1 MISATASFR
10 RRPAVICDLLANA
23 RASQQHLDGE
33 GHDGAERADD
43 RQPKTKGPK
52 RIKVVASSLSCAN
65 EHRENRAAGRRTPY
79 GAENGSDIERDR
91 LRTSLRKSPI
101 RFDVARR
108 LCDSMA
114 RLR

>member
-1 MISATASFR
+1 MPVPANSISMVKTTMAQSAQMTAS
-10 RRPAVICDLLANA
+10 
-23 RASQQHLDGE
+23 
-33 GHDGAERADD
+33 
-43 RQPKTKGPK
+43 PKQKGQK

-108 LCDSMA
+108 LCGSIA